1 MPKTFDDG
9 EPLRDQLPILTNLS
23 ILSESVEVFLR
34 HLGKEH
40 IENHWNARSSKEVL
54 NKLTK
59 DDVTNVRLL
68 AMCWSDVEAHFPLG
82 MKKTVEKELKSR
94 NMIY

>member
-1 MPKTFDDG
+1 MITDLLIF
-9 EPLRDQLPILTNLS
+9 S
-23 ILSESVEVFLR
+23 ASVEVFLR
-34 HLGKEH
+34 HLQNEH
-40 IENHWNARSSKEVL
+40 KGNHWSTSSLKEVL

-68 AMCWSDVEAHFPLG
+68 AMCWSDVQAHFPLG

-94 NMIY
+94 NMID